1 MKKFLQNKSIGYFI
15 AAADA
20 VLALVLAILFFATYK
35 GAVTNTGRGL
45 VPEIIGIFA
54 LGGMAIEIVALLLPE
69 YSFIHLGALL
79 MYGISLGK
87 QINLVPDLIAGK
99 INNVEYEGG
108 DFTMNIIWLVLQ
120 LVLVGTAVAVA
131 FLGMYKKQEEAD
143 ADFKNIKGTA
153 KLVKMAGGAALVLAA
168 VLSTT
173 ILTANLNAA
182 AARGS
187 QTVVEEGWS
196 PINDE
201 IRAAAEAKEYDFDPT
216 TVIIKEEESYDY
228 NASDLKNL
236 KYSKTRSGHNLVY
249 YFEGSYAEG
258 YQGDYSETYADI
270 YLWDDGL
277 YAGKAKDTEF
287 KGYWY
292 NSSIRDGA
300 DEEGNDIADCLNMVG
315 NVSKYESII
324 TEPASGFYER
334 QAYIYLN
341 MGWGT
346 RSIIVSGYKY
356 YPEVALAINPGS
368 DKLETKVGESIDVNS
383 WVAVRV
389 LKNLTYSAV
398 FKKSEVTWTIPAE
411 LKKTTLETAGE
422 YEVKAKWGN
431 FQAAVTVKVNEA

>member
-1 MKKFLQNKSIGYFI
+1 MKKFIQNKSIGYFI

-20 VLALVLAILFFATYK
+20 LLALVLAILFFATYK
-35 GAVTNTGRGL
+35 DAVTNSGKGL

-54 LGGMAIEIVALLLPE
+54 LGGAAIEIVALLLPE
-69 YSFIHLGALL
+69 YGFIHLGALV

-108 DFTMNIIWLVLQ
+108 DFAMNIVWLVLQ
-120 LVLVGTAVAVA
+120 LILVGTAIAAA
-131 FLGMYKKQEEAD
+131 FIGFYKKDEEANE
-143 ADFKNIKGTA
+143 DFKNIKGTP
-153 KLVKMAGGAALVLAA
+153 KLVKMAGGAALVVAA

-173 ILTANLNAA
+173 LITADLKAK
-182 AARGS
+182 AARGAI
-187 QTVVEEGWS
+187 VEEWT
-196 PINDE
+196 PVTE
-201 IRAAAEAKEYDFDPT
+201 EVKQAAAEFEYDFDPT
-216 TVIIKEEESYDY
+216 DVLIKEEESYNY
-228 NASDLKNL
+228 NDSALKNL
-236 KYSKTRSGHNLVY
+236 KYSKTRSGHSLVY

-292 NSSIRDGA
+292 NSSLADGQDA
-300 DEEGNDIADCLNMVG
+300 DGNDIVDCLNMVG

-368 DKLETKVGESIDVNS
+368 DPLKVKVGDPFSTDS
-383 WVAVRV
+383 WVAVRI

-398 FKKSEVTWTIPAE
+398 FKKSEVKWTVPTALKNGTAAE
-411 LKKTTLETAGE
+411 AGE
-422 YEVKAKWGN
+422 YEVVAKWNN
-431 FQAAVTVKVNEA
+431 FEAKLGVTVTE